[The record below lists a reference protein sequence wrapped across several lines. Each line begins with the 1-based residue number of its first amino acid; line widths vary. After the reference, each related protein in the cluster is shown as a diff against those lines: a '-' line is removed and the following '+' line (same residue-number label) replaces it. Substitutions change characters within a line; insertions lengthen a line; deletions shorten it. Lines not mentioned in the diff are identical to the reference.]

1 MRKQYHFR
9 RINQQLYAWDVD
21 RLIQLTQELQPETI
35 ALKDIKEYYETYW
48 YSDEGD
54 SPTCRSI
61 TEHMKLVHEADLAYP
76 IIICPEGNLMDGMH
90 RVVKAHLENRTS
102 IQAFRL
108 SMLPKPDY
116 IDVDPNDLPYDD
128 A

>member
-9 RINQQLYAWDVD
+9 RINQQLYALDVD
-21 RLIQLTQELQPETI
+21 RLIQLTQELQSETI
-35 ALKDIKEYYETYW
+35 ALKDIKEYNETYW

-61 TEHMKLVHEADLAYP
+61 TEHIKLIQEADLAYP
-76 IIICPEGNLMDGMH
+76 IIICPEGKLMDGMH
-90 RVVKAHLENRTS
+90 RVVKAHLEGWTS

-108 SMLPKPDY
+108 AMLPKPDY
-116 IDVDPNDLPYDD
+116 IDVDPNDLPYD
-128 A
+128 

>member
-35 ALKDIKEYYETYW
+35 ALKDIKEYNETYW

-61 TEHMKLVHEADLAYP
+61 TEHIKLIQEADLAYP
-76 IIICPEGNLMDGMH
+76 IIICPEGKLMDGMH
-90 RVVKAHLENRTS
+90 GVVKAHLEGWTS

-108 SMLPKPDY
+108 AMLPKPDY
-116 IDVDPNDLPYDD
+116 IDVDPNDLPYD
-128 A
+128 

>member
-9 RINQQLYAWDVD
+9 QINQQLYAWDVE
-21 RLIQLTQELQPETI
+21 RLIQLTQGLHPETI
-35 ALKDIKEYYETYW
+35 HLNEINEFNETYW

-61 TEHMKLVHEADLAYP
+61 AEHMKLIKEADLAYP
-76 IIICPEGNLMDGMH
+76 ILICPEGKLMDGMH
-90 RVVKAHLENRTS
+90 RVVKAYLEGLS
-102 IQAFRL
+102 SVQAFRL
-108 SMLPKPDY
+108 AILPQPDY
-116 IDVDPNDLPYDD
+116 IDVNPDDLPYDE